1 MKTKCINGALGVEVC
16 DVDLNT
22 ISKQLRSD
30 IQSLFNKHLV
40 LLFRGQNLTPEA
52 QIAFSQLF
60 GSVKSH
66 PLKTRRSVDEHPE
79 VLILENQPGRPGAP
93 NDYWHSDISHSDEPP
108 SATILHSLIVP
119 EGRGDTMLC
128 NMVRAYDQLSDHM
141 RTVITGL
148 EGLHSG
154 MATFERSIAGKSDAR
169 PIDPSEIKPPRA
181 HPIVRSPAGTKQK
194 AIFVNPHFT
203 VGIKGLDTE
212 ESNWILDHLYKIATQ
227 PENIYRHQWRPGDV
241 LVWDN
246 RRTMHYAVRD
256 YTEDMPRKLHRCTA
270 SGEIPV

>member
-1 MKTKCINGALGVEVC
+1 MKIKCINGALGVEVC
-16 DVDLNT
+16 NVDLN
-22 ISKQLRSD
+22 IIGDQLRSD

-40 LLFRGQNLTPEA
+40 LLFRHQDLTPES
-52 QIAFSQLF
+52 QIEFSKLF

-66 PLKTRRSVDEHPE
+66 PLKTRRSVDGHPE

-93 NDYWHSDISHSDEPP
+93 NDYWHSDISHSDQPP

-128 NMVRAYDQLSDHM
+128 NMVRAYDQLSPYM
-141 RTVITGL
+141 RNVITGL

-181 HPIVRSPAGTKQK
+181 HPIVRSPAGTNQK

-212 ESNWILDHLYKIATQ
+212 ESNWVLDHLYKIATQ
-227 PENIYRHQWRPGDV
+227 PENIYRHQWRAGDV

>member
-22 ISKQLRSD
+22 ISDQFKSEV
-30 IQSLFNKHLV
+30 QSLFNKHLV
-40 LLFRGQNLTPEA
+40 LLFRGQDLTPEA
-52 QIAFSQLF
+52 QIEFSKLF

-66 PLKTRRSVDEHPE
+66 PLKTRRSVDGHPE

-93 NDYWHSDISHSDEPP
+93 NDYWHSDISHSDKPP

-141 RTVITGL
+141 RNVIQGL

-154 MATFERSIAGKSDAR
+154 MATLERSIASKSDAR

-227 PENIYRHQWRPGDV
+227 PENIYRHHWRTGDV

>member
-22 ISKQLRSD
+22 ISNQLRSD
-30 IQSLFNKHLV
+30 IESLFNKHLV

-52 QIAFSQLF
+52 QIGFSKLF

-66 PLKTRRSVDEHPE
+66 PLKTRASVDGHPE

-93 NDYWHSDISHSDEPP
+93 NDYWHSDISHSDKPP

-141 RTVITGL
+141 RNVIQGL

-154 MATFERSIAGKSDAR
+154 MATLERSIANKSDAR

-203 VGIKGLDTE
+203 VGIKGLDAE
-212 ESNWILDHLYKIATQ
+212 ESDWVLEHLYKIATQ
-227 PENIYRHQWRPGDV
+227 PENIYRHQWRAGDV

>member
-16 DVDLNT
+16 NVDLN
-22 ISKQLRSD
+22 IIGDQLRSD

-40 LLFRGQNLTPEA
+40 LLFRHQDLTPES
-52 QIAFSQLF
+52 QIEFSKLF

-66 PLKTRRSVDEHPE
+66 PLKTRRSVDGHPE

-93 NDYWHSDISHSDEPP
+93 NDYWHSDISHSDQPP

-128 NMVRAYDQLSDHM
+128 NMVRAYDQLSPYM
-141 RTVITGL
+141 RNVITGL

-181 HPIVRSPAGTKQK
+181 HPIVRSPAGTNQK

-212 ESNWILDHLYKIATQ
+212 ESNWVLDHLYKIATQ
-227 PENIYRHQWRPGDV
+227 PENIYRHQWRAGDV

>member
-1 MKTKCINGALGVEVC
+1 MSTS
-16 DVDLNT
+16 NT

-40 LLFRGQNLTPEA
+40 LLFRGQNLTPKA
-52 QIAFSQLF
+52 QMKFSKLF
-60 GSVKSH
+60 GSSKISS
-66 PLKTRRSVDEHPE
+66 PKTRRSVDEHPE

-93 NDYWHSDISHSDEPP
+93 NDYWHSDISPSDEPP

-141 RTVITGL
+141 RTVIKGL

-154 MATFERSIAGKSDAR
+154 MATLERSIAGKSDAR

-181 HPIVRSPAGTKQK
+181 HPIVRFTSGHKTKGN
-194 AIFVNPHFT
+194 FREPSFHCRN
-203 VGIKGLDTE
+203 
-212 ESNWILDHLYKIATQ
+212 
-227 PENIYRHQWRPGDV
+227 
-241 LVWDN
+241 
-246 RRTMHYAVRD
+246 
-256 YTEDMPRKLHRCTA
+256 
-270 SGEIPV
+270 

>member
-22 ISKQLRSD
+22 ISDQLRSD
-30 IQSLFNKHLV
+30 LQSLFDKHLV
-40 LLFRGQNLTPEA
+40 LLFRGQNLTPKA
-52 QIAFSQLF
+52 QIEFSELF

-66 PLKTRRSVDEHPE
+66 PLKTRRSVDGHPE

-93 NDYWHSDISHSDEPP
+93 NDYWHSDISHSDKPP

-128 NMVRAYDQLSDHM
+128 NMVRAYYQLSDHM
-141 RTVITGL
+141 RNVIQGL
-148 EGLHSG
+148 QGLHSG
-154 MATFERSIAGKSDAR
+154 MATFERSNAGKSDAR
-169 PIDPSEIKPPRA
+169 PIDRSEIKPPRA
-181 HPIVRSPAGTKQK
+181 HPIVRSPAGTDQK

-203 VGIKGLDTE
+203 VGIKGLDAE
-212 ESNWILDHLYKIATQ
+212 ESNWVLDHLYKIATQ
-227 PENIYRHQWRPGDV
+227 PENVYRHQWRAGDV

>member
-1 MKTKCINGALGVEVC
+1 MRRINGALGVEVC

-52 QIAFSQLF
+52 QIAFSKLF

-66 PLKTRRSVDEHPE
+66 PLKTRASVDGHPE

-141 RTVITGL
+141 RTVIRGL

-154 MATFERSIAGKSDAR
+154 MATLERSIAGKSDAR

>member
-16 DVDLNT
+16 NVDLN
-22 ISKQLRSD
+22 IIGDQLRSD

-40 LLFRGQNLTPEA
+40 LLFRHQDLTPES
-52 QIAFSQLF
+52 QIEFSKLF

-66 PLKTRRSVDEHPE
+66 PLKTRRSVDGHPE

-93 NDYWHSDISHSDEPP
+93 NDYWHSDISHSDQPP

-128 NMVRAYDQLSDHM
+128 NMVRAYDQLSPYM
-141 RTVITGL
+141 RNVITGL

-181 HPIVRSPAGTKQK
+181 HPIVRSPAGTNQK

-212 ESNWILDHLYKIATQ
+212 ESNWVLDHLYKIATQ
-227 PENIYRHQWRPGDV
+227 PENIYRHQWRIGDV

>member
-52 QIAFSQLF
+52 QIAFSKLF

-66 PLKTRRSVDEHPE
+66 PLKTRRSVDAHPE

-154 MATFERSIAGKSDAR
+154 MATLERSIAGKSDAR
-169 PIDPSEIKPPRA
+169 PIDRSEIKPPRA
-181 HPIVRSPAGTKQK
+181 HPIVRSPAGTNQK

-203 VGIKGLDTE
+203 VGIKGLL
-212 ESNWILDHLYKIATQ
+212 SLIHI
-227 PENIYRHQWRPGDV
+227 
-241 LVWDN
+241 
-246 RRTMHYAVRD
+246 
-256 YTEDMPRKLHRCTA
+256 
-270 SGEIPV
+270 

>member
-40 LLFRGQNLTPEA
+40 LLFRGQNLTPKS
-52 QIAFSQLF
+52 QIEFSTLF

-108 SATILHSLIVP
+108 SATILYSLIVP

-128 NMVRAYDQLSDHM
+128 NMVRAYEQLSDHM
-141 RTVITGL
+141 RTVIKGL

>member
-1 MKTKCINGALGVEVC
+1 MKTKCINGALGLEVC

-52 QIAFSQLF
+52 QIAFSKLF

-154 MATFERSIAGKSDAR
+154 RATLERSIAGKSDAR

-212 ESNWILDHLYKIATQ
+212 ESNWILDHL
-227 PENIYRHQWRPGDV
+227 
-241 LVWDN
+241 
-246 RRTMHYAVRD
+246 
-256 YTEDMPRKLHRCTA
+256 
-270 SGEIPV
+270 

>member
-22 ISKQLRSD
+22 ISDQLRSD
-30 IQSLFNKHLV
+30 LLSLFNKYLV
-40 LLFRGQNLTPEA
+40 LLFRGQKLTPEA
-52 QIAFSQLF
+52 QIRFSELF

-66 PLKTRRSVDEHPE
+66 PLKTRRSVDGHPE

-93 NDYWHSDISHSDEPP
+93 NDYWHSDISHSDRPP

-141 RTVITGL
+141 RNVIRGL
-148 EGLHSG
+148 YGLHSG
-154 MATFERSIAGKSDAR
+154 MATLERSIAGKSDAR
-169 PIDPSEIKPPRA
+169 PIDRSEIKPPRA
-181 HPIVRSPAGTKQK
+181 HPIVRSPANTEQK

-203 VGIKGLDTE
+203 VGIKGLGAE
-212 ESNWILDHLYKIATQ
+212 ESDWILDHLYKIATQ

-270 SGEIPV
+270 RGEIPV